1 MFAAQSLLRSTVR
14 QLLLQAAFCHVCLA
28 FVLDVGA
35 PRSGI
40 QSTYEAFKILKLNT
54 LWSGFFTDLRWPWCE
69 YLFGNASG
77 VSGPPPIG
85 NLTGWEAALDEPFH
99 LIYDEV
105 LKAKP
110 DTKFVYT
117 TSHPDDWY
125 NQYLEFFESY
135 GINDNVTIY
144 DRRKYYPGHDHG
156 INRQTALRGRLHQ
169 TRSHFFP
176 KLPGHPLKGTPGA
189 RWDLDEP
196 RFMCEAAHY
205 WGCRFSDREL
215 AHKPEVR
222 QRCINGYL
230 NHEKRVIRTIPKEQL
245 LIFNIS
251 DGWAPLCDFL
261 GKPVPD
267 VPFPHVDRFK
277 VVHNDSSDAESSVA
291 LVQQEAVRIRRRE
304 L

>member
-1 MFAAQSLLRSTVR
+1 MVR
-14 QLLLQAAFCHVCLA
+14 QLLLQAAFHHVCLA

-77 VSGPPPIG
+77 VSGPSPIG

-105 LKAKP
+105 LKANP
-110 DTKFVYT
+110 DAKFVYT

-125 NQYLEFFESY
+125 NQYLEFFESF

-144 DRRKYYPGHDHG
+144 DRRTYYPGHDRG

-176 KLPGHPLKGTPGA
+176 DLPGHPLKGKPGE

-215 AHKPEVR
+215 RHKPEVR

-230 NHEKRVIRTIPKEQL
+230 NHEQRVIRTIPKEQL

-251 DGWAPLCDFL
+251 DGTSA
-261 GKPVPD
+261 
-267 VPFPHVDRFK
+267 
-277 VVHNDSSDAESSVA
+277 AT
-291 LVQQEAVRIRRRE
+291 
-304 L
+304 